1 MNNIKNR
8 STLIDVF
15 INIVHN
21 KWRIQ
26 CIMINTSMNQ
36 THKILVEL
44 IAIAK
49 KQGITQRELAGIAGI
64 SPEAL
69 SRAKNRGDFVASR
82 LDALADAV
90 DMELVLQPKNS
101 REQSIEKLKKGS
113 FFGIGEFGKGE
124 YGK

>member
-1 MNNIKNR
+1 MK
-8 STLIDVF
+8 
-15 INIVHN
+15 
-21 KWRIQ
+21 
-26 CIMINTSMNQ
+26 Q

-49 KQGITQRELAGIAGI
+49 KQGITQRELARIAGI

-69 SRAKNRGDFVASR
+69 SRAKSSGDFVASR
-82 LDALADAV
+82 LDVIADAV

-113 FFGIGEFGKGE
+113 FFRIGKFGKDE